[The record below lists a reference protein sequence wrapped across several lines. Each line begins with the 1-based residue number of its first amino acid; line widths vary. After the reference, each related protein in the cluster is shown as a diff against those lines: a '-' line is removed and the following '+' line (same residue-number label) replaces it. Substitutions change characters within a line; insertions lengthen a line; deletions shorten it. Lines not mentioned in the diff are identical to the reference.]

1 LNIGQIFSGLSST
14 AAVGQAIRSLIRNT
28 RGTRRALLL
37 ELQKNINLIYLY
49 TKDGAPIEKVA
60 AKLELRHYERANQ
73 SGFDF
78 NALKKRTVRTEL
90 VKDKPPL
97 RPYAGWTTE
106 QLFER
111 IYLKIH
117 NLKSIVAIDPKN
129 ERFRLHVRLLNILR
143 LMLLLLQHLKT

>member
-1 LNIGQIFSGLSST
+1 MNIGQVFSSLSSA
-14 AAVGQAIRSLIRNT
+14 AAVSQAVRSLIKNT
-28 RGTRRALLL
+28 RGTRRSLLL

-49 TKDGAPIEKVA
+49 TKGGAPIDKVV
-60 AKLELRHYERANQ
+60 AKLEVQHYESASQ
-73 SGFDF
+73 TGFDF
-78 NALKKRTVRTEL
+78 NALKKRAVRAEL

-97 RPYAGWTTE
+97 RLYAGWTTE

-129 ERFRLHVRLLNILR
+129 ERFRLYVRLLNILR
-143 LMLLLLQHLKT
+143 VMLLLLKHLKT